1 MKLVFKTAP
10 ELSFFQAM
18 RVVATQTRVV
28 DPKLEA
34 TLREAAQVINERL
47 ELAEVEVS
55 PFWETLLG
63 CPSQSDGDRVE
74 QSLLAAGCPELGIDS
89 LAPGILGRLA
99 DARLAMRETF
109 PKLADQLPLRAR
121 PLRELWEAGGP
132 GILREMGRLTTAK
145 LVPTRAT
152 LQLVQPA
159 RGGDGGLLADGDAVW
174 MEAVL
179 TNPDP
184 AIPETLRLAW
194 LIARLGWRKMQ
205 QAARGQQVA
214 EGERGQIDRGQID
227 RGQMERGQAGGEAVG
242 TGGAVRS
249 AGEPELA
256 AAMALIPY
264 AIKAGGELGLVA
276 AGDAQAEARTIELAA
291 GLWVPSGDAD
301 AVLKW
306 WEQMQQQSLPL
317 PVAIRALD
325 KMLH

>member
-1 MKLVFKTAP
+1 MKLAFKTAP

-34 TLREAAQVINERL
+34 ALREAVQVINERL

-55 PFWETLLG
+55 PFWETLLS
-63 CPSQSDGDRVE
+63 CQSQADADRVE
-74 QSLLAAGCPELGIDS
+74 QALLAAGCPELGIDS

-145 LVPTRAT
+145 LVPARAT

-159 RGGDGGLLADGDAVW
+159 RGGDGGVLADGDAVW

-205 QAARGQQVA
+205 QAARGQQA
-214 EGERGQIDRGQID
+214 SDS
-227 RGQMERGQAGGEAVG
+227 ERGQAGRDAVVTDVG
-242 TGGAVRS
+242 VKST
-249 AGEPELA
+249 GEPELA
-256 AAMALIPY
+256 AAMALIPFT
-264 AIKAGGELGLVA
+264 IRAGAELGLVA
-276 AGDAQAEARTIELAA
+276 AADPNAEACTIESAV
-291 GLWVPSGDAD
+291 GLWVPTGDAD
-301 AVLKW
+301 VVLKW